1 MQASASP
8 RASRYPA
15 CLMTDRADD
24 CQLGNLTG
32 PSRPGS
38 LKGAASHLGP
48 LDQSIERGNARA
60 RPVTA
65 TRTDAERQLSCE
77 LLASS
82 ENVNVIDSL
91 RGQTG
96 EKAPR
101 PRVQARDHG
110 GDLDGRVQRPA
121 DHKATSE
128 RSKVYGGSVAL
139 GGKRK
144 FAVPAVRLFDCGKAD
159 IALGLRM
166 RTQVFTAINTWSTT
180 VFPP

>member
-24 CQLGNLTG
+24 CRPGGLTG

-48 LDQSIERGNARA
+48 LDQSMERGNARA
-60 RPVTA
+60 RPVTG
-65 TRTDAERQLSCE
+65 TRTDAERQLSCK

-82 ENVNVIDSL
+82 ENVDVIDSL

-96 EKAPR
+96 KKASR
-101 PRVQARDHG
+101 PRVEARDHG
-110 GDLDGRVQRPA
+110 GDVDGHVQRPA
-121 DHKATSE
+121 DLKSE
-128 RSKVYGGSVAL
+128 SRAIKSLRRECNVGRIPDFRGGCDRDLLDA
-139 GGKRK
+139 
-144 FAVPAVRLFDCGKAD
+144 
-159 IALGLRM
+159 
-166 RTQVFTAINTWSTT
+166 Q
-180 VFPP
+180 